1 MAEDGTAAAVNVSG
15 TATGSNSVSRNSV
28 VAEASRGKRIVGHA
42 TLEADPSDGV
52 VAMMGRLKLTSR
64 KAKTLVMDDED
75 DAKGCPD
82 WAIVGKVLAPNPL
95 HIETIKA
102 VLRPAWGNPKGMIVR
117 PMGSNL
123 FLAEL
128 ESKADRDRIM
138 KGGPWMM
145 GKNAILL
152 KEFDPRIKSADVVFD
167 SLLVWARIHNLPYNL
182 MNTERG
188 TPLAGMIGR
197 VEFLDVDENGRAWGE
212 YLRARVQV
220 DVAEPLMRCVAVG
233 SSRLRTTVYYEVK
246 YEKLPMYC
254 FSCGLIGHS
263 SLVCPTPASRDEDGK
278 LPWDSDR
285 VCIPDQK
292 KKEQRSSSHGLKR
305 LEQGQSA
312 SSNFQGPPHVYSE
325 VSLYSPV
332 ARQEHFLFPCL
343 DEIDIRK
350 CHSLTGFLVLLPSLK
365 KLIVSECHELKSVE
379 LSHSGEMPSLLE
391 YLKIEDC
398 KTLLSLPDGPQAY
411 SSLRKLKIKKC
422 PAIKRLPTCLQQRLS
437 SLEKKKLD
445 GRYEGTHTSVSF
457 SIDLPHFSN
466 KFSYQFL

>member
-28 VAEASRGKRIVGHA
+28 VAEASRGKRIEGHA
-42 TLEADPSDGV
+42 TPEADPSDGV
-52 VAMMGRLKLTSR
+52 AAMMGRLKLTSR
-64 KAKTLVMDDED
+64 EAKTLVMDDED
-75 DAKGCPD
+75 DAKGCPE
-82 WAIVGKVLAPNPL
+82 WAIVGKVMAPNPL

-167 SLLVWARIHNLPYNL
+167 SLLVWARIHNLAYNL

-292 KKEQRSSSHGLKR
+292 KKEQRSSSHGLKSGQGSSTQPAVGETR
-305 LEQGQSA
+305 NLEA
-312 SSNFQGPPHVYSE
+312 SSPVKPRKQRAWKTSTAHKETGAKGDTGRTARTKRKQKVYVPKVPMNMAIENGP
-325 VSLYSPV
+325 VSSAMVPI
-332 ARQEHFLFPCL
+332 QEGL
-343 DEIDIRK
+343 D
-350 CHSLTGFLVLLPSLK
+350 TGF
-365 KLIVSECHELKSVE
+365 EE
-379 LSHSGEMPSLLE
+379 
-391 YLKIEDC
+391 
-398 KTLLSLPDGPQAY
+398 TQ
-411 SSLRKLKIKKC
+411 
-422 PAIKRLPTCLQQRLS
+422 
-437 SLEKKKLD
+437 
-445 GRYEGTHTSVSF
+445 
-457 SIDLPHFSN
+457 
-466 KFSYQFL
+466 